1 MRKGLGMWVMSK
13 LVMVI
18 FLFSLVLVLSMFMR
32 VYSDK
37 IISDTAESY
46 TLLWSEVAS
55 GSLLYRA
62 SGDSVYLPDIIRV
75 REANREY
82 TAVVKKS
89 GDERVVFFLSWQ
101 KHDTLDAIQ
110 KEGFAAASGI
120 NMPEEVS
127 ENGKILLFEGS
138 PDEPTFSH
146 VDNALIVK
154 PSLRSYRD
162 STLAF
167 YRNNSYFCVGTIK
180 DGVPVEQAM
189 NQLGACCQG
198 DWDVLPECY

>member
-18 FLFSLVLVLSMFMR
+18 FLFSLVLVLTMFMK

-46 TLLWSEVAS
+46 TLLWSEVAG
-55 GSLLYRA
+55 GSLLYR
-62 SGDSVYLPDIIRV
+62 SSSDSVYLPDIIRV

-82 TAVVKKS
+82 TAMVKQV
-89 GDERVVFFLSWQ
+89 GNGRAVFFLSWR
-101 KHDTLDAIQ
+101 KHDTPKELE

-120 NMPEEVS
+120 NMPTAIS
-127 ENGKILLFEGS
+127 EDGEILLFEGS
-138 PDEPTFSH
+138 DDEPTFSH
-146 VDNALIVK
+146 VDDTLVVK

-167 YRNNSYFCVGTIK
+167 YRNGSYFCVGSIK
-180 DGVPVEQAM
+180 EGVPVEQAID
-189 NQLGACCQG
+189 QLGACCQE
-198 DWDVLPECY
+198 DYSDLSECY